1 MRGGRTALGIDAGEP
16 EEIRPSQVACT
27 WFAAL
32 GDLYKAK
39 GLQFADGGRD
49 RVTIDPVFHELA
61 IGDRQ
66 PAVVVAAMV
75 RKLDADAIKD
85 LMRR

>member
-1 MRGGRTALGIDAGEP
+1 MRRSWAALGIDAGEP
-16 EEIRPSQVACT
+16 EEIWPSQIACT
-27 WFAAL
+27 WSAAL

-61 IGDRQ
+61 IGDWQ
-66 PAVVVAAMV
+66 PAVVVATV
-75 RKLDADAIKD
+75 LRKLDADAIKD
-85 LMRR
+85 PMRG